1 MLLAI
6 ELKEKMD
13 VNGRDVRIIIGSVGN
28 VPKTFVSRLNVL
40 AISEKDWDDDCLWG
54 YCEICQGLE
63 ETYSH

>member
-40 AISEKDWDDDCLWG
+40 AISEKD
-54 YCEICQGLE
+54 
-63 ETYSH
+63 